1 MFKEMD
7 IEDWVHKIQSTPSGK
22 TTDYL
27 GMSPGGVAAVLRIS
41 RQAVHDA
48 INRDRMDAWRL
59 TREGK
64 LVAILI
70 PDHDVENYRLH
81 HLRKSA

>member
-1 MFKEMD
+1 MFKEMEL
-7 IEDWVHKIQSTPSGK
+7 EDWVHKMQSTPSGK
-22 TTDYL
+22 ATRYL
-27 GMSPGGVAAVLRIS
+27 GMSPGGVAAVLSIS

-59 TREGK
+59 TRDGK
-64 LVAILI
+64 LIAILI
-70 PDHDVENYRLH
+70 PDSDVDNYRRN